1 MFDYALMQLIT
12 IECHLHFLYLLSEL
26 LDFLELIVFDKVYK
40 MNAFET
46 GQLDVLFGFFDLFL
60 AGCFLFL
67 SIDLRADSPQ

>member
-1 MFDYALMQLIT
+1 MMTYRIFDYALMQLIT

-46 GQLDVLFGFFDLFL
+46 G
-60 AGCFLFL
+60 
-67 SIDLRADSPQ
+67 